1 MRLFD
6 HIGCRSGQCV
16 FEQCVKAQLIA
27 RELTDKENH
36 AMEKR
41 KAEELFQAAARML
54 DEKDMH
60 ATGEMKC
67 GED

>member
-6 HIGCRSGQCV
+6 HIGCRCGQCV

-27 RELTDKENH
+27 RELADENNH

-41 KAEELFQAAARML
+41 KAEELLQEAARL
-54 DEKDMH
+54 LNEKDMH
-60 ATGEMKC
+60 EPGEMKC

>member
-6 HIGCRSGQCV
+6 HTGCHSGQCV

-27 RELTDKENH
+27 RELADQENH

-41 KAEELFQAAARML
+41 KAEELLQTAARLL

-60 ATGEMKC
+60 ITGEMKC

>member
-1 MRLFD
+1 MRIFD

-27 RELTDKENH
+27 RELSNEKNH

-41 KAEELFQAAARML
+41 KAEELLQEAARL
-54 DEKDMH
+54 ADERDTH
-60 ATGEMKC
+60 GLSELKC